1 MFYPVCVVVC
11 MCVYLHEH
19 VEVCVGVHVHVSW
32 IHAFSFGRS
41 VEGLQQGN
49 DPIIPAV
56 MDQDSG
62 KSASH
67 AMYAPCFI
75 LHFFPGI
82 LPIRFYPSRVLTRSR
97 EALSRSVRFM
107 CVGSVGGCLLHSV
120 CVCVYA

>member
-1 MFYPVCVVVC
+1 M
-11 MCVYLHEH
+11 
-19 VEVCVGVHVHVSW
+19 
-32 IHAFSFGRS
+32 
-41 VEGLQQGN
+41 EGLQGQGQ
-49 DPIIPAV
+49 DIIPTV
-56 MDQDSG
+56 MGQEDSC

-97 EALSRSVRFM
+97 DALSRSVRFM